1 MRLALLPVCL
11 AIFLGFLALLPTDGR
26 ADTITVRADEWCPYN
41 CETKAK
47 KPGYAIE
54 LLKAIYEKAGHT
66 IDYQVMGWTRSIE
79 RTRAGEFTAIVGAA
93 KDDAPDFVFPQKSI
107 GLSGTAFA
115 INTGDSLIYSGV
127 AALEEK
133 RLGII
138 HSYSYDEDLDAYI
151 KANKNNPARI
161 DAVSGDDALEKNL
174 NKLIARR
181 IDVVADD
188 ASVLLYKTDA
198 MGLSDKVTFIH
209 SPKSSKVY
217 IAFAPKNPKAK
228 EYAELFDKGIDEL
241 RTSGKLKEI
250 LVRYGLKD
258 WQ

>member
-1 MRLALLPVCL
+1 MRLAVSFLLGLLALLPVES
-11 AIFLGFLALLPTDGR
+11 R

-41 CETKAK
+41 CAAKAK

-54 LLKAIYEKAGHT
+54 IIKAIYEKAGHT

-79 RTRAGEFTAIVGAA
+79 RTRAGEFTAIIGAA
-93 KDDAPDFVFPQKSI
+93 RDDAPDFVFPQKAI

-115 INTGDSLIYSGV
+115 INSGDSLIYTGT

-138 HSYSYDEDLDAYI
+138 NSYSYDEDLDAYI
-151 KANKNNPARI
+151 KANKNNPSRI
-161 DAVSGDDALEKNL
+161 DAVSGDDALEKNF

-181 IDVVADD
+181 IDVLADD
-188 ASVLLYKTDA
+188 ASVLLYKSDA

-209 SPKSSKVY
+209 SPRSDPVY
-217 IAFAPKNPKAK
+217 IAFAPKNPKAR
-228 EYAELFDKGIDEL
+228 EYAELFEKGIDDL
-241 RTSGKLKEI
+241 RATGKLKEI